1 MRAPLTL
8 PRQLLRG
15 VAFNVSTEAE
25 VVAAIV
31 QASSDGHGG
40 WVVTPNV
47 DIMRA
52 IDRDRSL
59 LELVAGADVVV
70 ADGMPLVWASR
81 LAGTPLPER
90 VTGASLIWSLTEAAG
105 AAGRSVYLL
114 GGAAGVPQRAA
125 RALSEIGGIIAGA
138 YSPPMGFDRQPDG
151 YEEVRRRLIEA
162 GPEIVFCGFGFP
174 KQEHLIASLRD
185 SLPGTWFI
193 GCGAAVAFAAG
204 DVPRAPEWMQRHG
217 VEWCYRLVAEPR
229 RLARRYLVDDL
240 PYAVRLLTGVLLE
253 RVRERKH

>member
-1 MRAPLTL
+1 
-8 PRQLLRG
+8 
-15 VAFNVSTEAE
+15 
-25 VVAAIV
+25 
-31 QASSDGHGG
+31 
-40 WVVTPNV
+40 
-47 DIMRA
+47 
-52 IDRDRSL
+52 
-59 LELVAGADVVV
+59 
-70 ADGMPLVWASR
+70 MPLVWASR

>member
-1 MRAPLTL
+1 MPAPMAL
-8 PRQLLRG
+8 PRRLLHG

-31 QASSDGHGG
+31 QAISDGHGG

-52 IDRDRSL
+52 MDRDPSL
-59 LELVAGADVVV
+59 RRLVAGAEVVV
-70 ADGMPLVWASR
+70 ADGMPLIWASR

-90 VTGASLIWSLTEAAG
+90 VTGASLIWSLSAAAG

-114 GGAAGVPQRAA
+114 GGAEGVPERAGH
-125 RALSEIGGIIAGA
+125 ALSEKGGIIAGA
-138 YSPPMGFDRQPDG
+138 FSPPMGFEKQPGG
-151 YEEVRRRLIEA
+151 YQEVRRRLA
-162 GPEIVFCGFGFP
+162 DAAPEIVFCGFGFP
-174 KQEHLIASLRD
+174 KQEHLIAYLREFFP
-185 SLPGTWFI
+185 STWFV

-204 DVPRAPEWMQRHG
+204 DVPRAPVWMQRHG
-217 VEWCYRLVAEPR
+217 VEWCYRLIAEPR

-240 PYAVRLLTGVLLE
+240 PYAARLLAGVLLE
-253 RVRERKH
+253 RLRNRKN